1 MKLAIIV
8 PYRNREKQ
16 LDRFVKHIDKFF
28 SDKDV
33 DYHIF
38 VVEQLDDKP
47 FNQGKLLNIGFMKN
61 KDYDYFAF
69 HDVDLLP
76 QDVDYS
82 YPKDKPI
89 HLGSYTSEYDYELQ
103 FADYFGGVTL
113 FTREQYELV
122 NGRSNNYWGWGYED
136 DDLLFRCKEAGL
148 LVDKKFFGI
157 DKTNLFSYLKFDGYD
172 DYVKIKVSEEL
183 SKLTQNDFTISVRIN
198 PQEQHQVS
206 TIPYD
211 EHFVLS
217 IPGYH
222 CGLSYTS
229 HRRYKADIFDSDSK
243 SQAILT
249 DIETEYFNHLTIWF
263 IIKMQID
270 LLFIR
275 MVR

>member
-8 PYRNREKQ
+8 PYRNRKKQ
-16 LDRFVKHIDKFF
+16 LNRFVKHIDKFF
-28 SDKDV
+28 SDKDI

-38 VVEQLDDKP
+38 VIEQLDDKP
-47 FNQGKLLNIGFMKN
+47 FNQGKLLNVGFMKN

-148 LVDKKFFGI
+148 PIDNKFFGI
-157 DKTNLFSYLKFDGYD
+157 DFSIYGFTK
-172 DYVKIKVSEEL
+172 S
-183 SKLTQNDFTISVRIN
+183 LT
-198 PQEQHQVS
+198 
-206 TIPYD
+206 
-211 EHFVLS
+211 
-217 IPGYH
+217 
-222 CGLSYTS
+222 
-229 HRRYKADIFDSDSK
+229 
-243 SQAILT
+243 
-249 DIETEYFNHLTIWF
+249 
-263 IIKMQID
+263 
-270 LLFIR
+270 
-275 MVR
+275 

>member
-1 MKLAIIV
+1 
-8 PYRNREKQ
+8 
-16 LDRFVKHIDKFF
+16 
-28 SDKDV
+28 
-33 DYHIF
+33 
-38 VVEQLDDKP
+38 
-47 FNQGKLLNIGFMKN
+47 MKN

-157 DKTNLFSYLKFDGYD
+157 DKTNLFIKLK
-172 DYVKIKVSEEL
+172 K
-183 SKLTQNDFTISVRIN
+183 
-198 PQEQHQVS
+198 
-206 TIPYD
+206 
-211 EHFVLS
+211 
-217 IPGYH
+217 
-222 CGLSYTS
+222 
-229 HRRYKADIFDSDSK
+229 
-243 SQAILT
+243 
-249 DIETEYFNHLTIWF
+249 HL
-263 IIKMQID
+263 
-270 LLFIR
+270 
-275 MVR
+275 